1 MLLRNQKRANR
12 PEVRGEIL
20 VFADPRQSR
29 DWLAGAEGIEPS
41 NAGIK
46 IQCLNQ
52 LGDSPTQLGVCRYIP
67 ANSGSNFRT
76 KFRNPC
82 NVKRI
87 FCLLFLQIRKRMM
100 RDRPGLPGFP
110 ALWYR
115 LQDLFG
121 LLLQLE

>member
-46 IQCLNQ
+46 IQCLTTWRR
-52 LGDSPTQLGVCRYIP
+52 PKAV
-67 ANSGSNFRT
+67 
-76 KFRNPC
+76 
-82 NVKRI
+82 V
-87 FCLLFLQIRKRMM
+87 
-100 RDRPGLPGFP
+100 RPGPYRGGDGLSTRRKCRKAPLECP
-110 ALWYR
+110 EMLAL
-115 LQDLFG
+115 LVGCGAQGASL
-121 LLLQLE
+121 